1 MTGVL
6 LNSKIERLAIS
17 ALITEES
24 SKSANLAAKFNSVI
38 QESIKR
44 ATQKIIASLEVD
56 RKITSIKVTYLIEHQ
71 LSRPTSTGSQNGQ
84 NQSRRS
90 QEKVEPWL
98 LGIDDCTVKTVEK
111 PPVVLL
117 NKVKYNRKAVEQQ

>member
-56 RKITSIKVTYLIEHQ
+56 RKITSIKVTYLIEH
-71 LSRPTSTGSQNGQ
+71 
-84 NQSRRS
+84 
-90 QEKVEPWL
+90 
-98 LGIDDCTVKTVEK
+98 
-111 PPVVLL
+111 
-117 NKVKYNRKAVEQQ
+117 